1 MRSSFAS
8 QEVSSSAGSS
18 SKTREVPLTA
28 ASDPPSGGT
37 GAKHEGPP
45 ALEVV
50 SITRGG
56 ARELVVLE
64 RDGKPREDV
73 RRLGGRREETMTT
86 HDNPQ
91 ANPGPVRDIPVDW
104 EALEDAFENNA
115 PEVHSYLHL
124 VTGDVLRVVDGVA
137 DPQMHARIAADPNY
151 LRIDPVSSREQ
162 YRWMERYIP
171 MVEDPELVAK
181 LTQAID
187 GKGAFRRFKDVLMA
201 YGPERER
208 WFSFRSERLRI
219 FMEAWLSAHAL
230 NPIARPA
237 WTPDAM
243 PKGDSTETPAVAA
256 EPGRGDTK
264 RGRNAESLRK
274 TLREIADALGPRDLD
289 TVVAFAEFVRARRA
303 ARSFSSHF
311 GSDASHAQEE
321 EAPASQETFGEAHGD
336 TAS

>member
-1 MRSSFAS
+1 M
-8 QEVSSSAGSS
+8 
-18 SKTREVPLTA
+18 
-28 ASDPPSGGT
+28 
-37 GAKHEGPP
+37 AKDENPQPP
-45 ALEVV
+45 A
-50 SITRGG
+50 
-56 ARELVVLE
+56 
-64 RDGKPREDV
+64 
-73 RRLGGRREETMTT
+73 
-86 HDNPQ
+86 
-91 ANPGPVRDIPVDW
+91 GPMRDIPVDW

-137 DPQMHARIAADPNY
+137 DPQMHARIAADSNY

-171 MVEDPELVAK
+171 MVEDPELAGK

-187 GKGAFRRFKDVLMA
+187 GKGAFRRFKDVLMS

-230 NPIARPA
+230 SPVARPVWEA
-237 WTPDAM
+237 
-243 PKGDSTETPAVAA
+243 PKGEEGAAAPVPGAPAPAVTA
-256 EPGRGDTK
+256 EAVKDTK

-289 TVVAFAEFVRARRA
+289 TLVAFAEFVRGRRA
-303 ARSFSSHF
+303 TRSFSTHF
-311 GSDASHAQEE
+311 ADTNTGHDDD
-321 EAPASQETFGEAHGD
+321 APASQETFGEARGD
-336 TAS
+336 TG